1 MRFCKYGIIT
11 VCVSMLV
18 LFSGVVSAQTI
29 SDDQNDVIKSQSGSS
44 TFQTKQTKP
53 DVDVKQITCTITN
66 DTLTLELEIYGTIQQ
81 ISPYMYYAAVNTTDY
96 QYTIIMNDGA
106 ASTFVIDPVDFEPVS
121 DNPKL
126 VVGEHTI
133 SAVFETQGDAT
144 IEEIFGYAKYS
155 NIYISP
161 DMYQDWAPDS
171 RGPVGSFDT
180 GGTDD
185 AGKTTSKPST
195 PGFEAIAA
203 IAAIG
208 IASFLLKRRK

>member
-1 MRFCKYGIIT
+1 MRFWKYGIIIL
-11 VCVSMLV
+11 CVSMLV
-18 LFSGVVSAQTI
+18 LSSGVVSAQTI

-53 DVDVKQITCTITN
+53 DVDVKQITCTVAGE
-66 DTLTLELEIYGTIQQ
+66 TLTLELEIYGNIQQ

-96 QYTIIMNDGA
+96 QYIIIMGDGQP
-106 ASTFVIDPVDFEPVS
+106 STFVTGPAGSDHIS

-133 SAVFETQGDAT
+133 SAVFKTHGNAT
-144 IEEIFGYAKYS
+144 IVEIFGYAKFS

-171 RGPVGSFDT
+171 RGPKGSFDT

-195 PGFEAIAA
+195 PGFEAIVA
-203 IAAIG
+203 ITAIG
-208 IASFLLKRRK
+208 VAFILLKRRK

>member
-1 MRFCKYGIIT
+1 MKSWKYGIIIL
-11 VCVSMLV
+11 CVSMLV
-18 LFSGVVSAQTI
+18 LSSGVVSAQTI
-29 SDDQNDVIKSQSGSS
+29 SDGQNDVIKSQSGSS

-53 DVDVKQITCTITN
+53 DVDVKQITCTVAG

-81 ISPYMYYAAVNTTDY
+81 ISPYTYYAAVNTTDY
-96 QYTIIMNDGA
+96 QYIIIMGDGH
-106 ASTFVIDPVDFEPVS
+106 ASTFVTDPAGSDYFL
-121 DNPKL
+121 DNPEL

-133 SAVFETQGDAT
+133 SAVFETHGNAT
-144 IEEIFGYAKYS
+144 IVEIFGYAKYS

-161 DMYQDWAPDS
+161 DMYQDWVPDS
-171 RGPVGSFDT
+171 RGPKGSFDT

-208 IASFLLKRRK
+208 IAFILLKRRK